1 MLGSCRLCLGHRIVV
16 HAVAHRGQ
24 DLIGA
29 APCRGDEK
37 DMTEASFVAA
47 ILLGQLN
54 KHLVGG
60 GSNTALLALGCGG
73 GEPLPLPPT
82 PAAPPNPP
90 TLHIV
95 ARRH

>member
-60 GSNTALLALGCGG
+60 GSNTALLVLGCGG
-73 GEPLPLPPT
+73 W
-82 PAAPPNPP
+82 AAPPPPP
-90 TLHIV
+90 TRGAPPSPPPNPCL
-95 ARRH
+95 ATPT